1 MPTRRKVQPRVAKS
15 KKRNIETETD
25 DSPTGNLT
33 EEEDRKQRPGPGSA
47 GQSGDTQGLSDDD
60 EASSESVLE
69 LVEEGQAFEAG
80 IVAGIE
86 NAPDADA
93 GPVRTR
99 EIREDDVP
107 PEYDEKEPGDQR

>member
-1 MPTRRKVQPRVAKS
+1 MPTTRKSKESSRRRK
-15 KKRNIETETD
+15 TEAEID
-25 DSPTGNLT
+25 DLPTGNLT
-33 EEEDRKQRPGPGSA
+33 EEETKERPGPGSA
-47 GQSGDTQGLSDDD
+47 GQSGDAQGLSDAQ
-60 EASSESVLE
+60 EATSESVLE

-80 IVAGIE
+80 IVSGIE

-99 EIREDDVP
+99 EVSEDDVP